1 MSTSNPNTPKPRVQK
16 VCTLWT
22 HDDNFSRDDI
32 VFNGEKFPELPTT
45 PGTLLQIVAVD
56 SGTAVRDFQSNVS
69 STQHHSSQARSRDA
83 TDDNGV
89 NHTPQR
95 TRRESMTVTINENGS
110 KVPGGRDM
118 DEEKAFVFSVAALPA
133 DLKSKHANL
142 QVMSTREL
150 SRCILIIYQGVDC
163 REDRQ
168 GFWLPQSNAS
178 DRG

>member
-1 MSTSNPNTPKPRVQK
+1 MSTSNLNIPKPRVQK

-69 STQHHSSQARSRDA
+69 STQHHPSQARSRDA
-83 TDDNGV
+83 THDTGV
-89 NHTPQR
+89 SHTPQR
-95 TRRESMTVTINENGS
+95 TRRESTTVTINENGS

-142 QVMSTREL
+142 QVMSMRDFYRL
-150 SRCILIIYQGVDC
+150 ILTMYQGFDC
-163 REDRQ
+163 REDCK
-168 GFWLPQSNAS
+168 GLWVPQSNAGG
-178 DRG
+178 RG